1 MAHFAELDSNNVVLR
16 VIVVSNE
23 DVDANGGDQS
33 TGAEDFVP
41 TIVPHSENGVAWK
54 QTSYNHNFRKQYAG
68 LGYTFDSSKDKFI
81 LPKPFASWTLDSND
95 DWQAPVTYPN
105 SQEISG
111 NPVNIS
117 WDEDNQRWKGK
128 TYTAGDP
135 EVETDYIW
143 DASGLV
149 WNEV

>member
-54 QTSYNHNFRKQYAG
+54 QTSYNNNFRKQYAG
-68 LGYTFDSSKDKFI
+68 PGYTFDSSKDKFI
-81 LPKPFASWTLDSND
+81 LAQPFPSWTLDSND
-95 DWQAPVTYPN
+95 DWQAPVAYPTQN
-105 SQEISG
+105 EISG
-111 NPVNIS
+111 NPVIIT
-117 WDEDNQRWKGK
+117 WDEDNEQWKGK
-128 TYTAGDP
+128 TYTDGEP
-135 EVETDYIW
+135 VVETDYTW
-143 DASGLV
+143 DASGSV

>member
-54 QTSYNHNFRKQYAG
+54 QTSYNSNFRKQYAG
-68 LGYTFDSSKDKFI
+68 PGYTFDSSKNKFI
-81 LPKPFASWTLDSND
+81 AIKPFPSWTLDSND

-105 SQEISG
+105 SEEISG
-111 NPVNIS
+111 NPVIII

-128 TYTAGDP
+128 TYVDGDP
-135 EVETDYIW
+135 VVETDYIW
-143 DASGLV
+143 DASGLA